1 VLDCDHGQGKEIC
14 WNAHKNWPLRHRS
27 AGFAKISA
35 AEGIHL
41 TEAMKERAAVKRA
54 KRLTADEYRRT
65 IIASH
70 RKG

>member
-1 VLDCDHGQGKEIC
+1 MPKQKKSAGAPAKTGRYVIG
-14 WNAHKNWPLRHRS
+14 S

-35 AEGIHL
+35 VEGIHL
-41 TEAMKERAAVKRA
+41 SDAMKELAAVKRA